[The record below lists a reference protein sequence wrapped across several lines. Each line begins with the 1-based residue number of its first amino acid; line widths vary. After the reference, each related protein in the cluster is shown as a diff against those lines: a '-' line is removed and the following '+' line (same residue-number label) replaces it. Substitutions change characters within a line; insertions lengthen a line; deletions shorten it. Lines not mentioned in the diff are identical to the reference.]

1 MSANFEESVIVGL
14 IGGFFVL
21 LILAVIAY
29 VITALIYFYT
39 AKTNGPEDLAFLAWI
54 PLVNAYLLFAF
65 GSKKTTPEEVKK
77 DALTWMIIYAV
88 LFVVSFIPFIGWLA
102 SLAMMVIF
110 IYYSYRLFYRW
121 TGESGK
127 ALLFVILTIVTFSIF
142 FYVYGLIKMK
152 QEFVAE

>member
-1 MSANFEESVIVGL
+1 MDSFSQCIFTL
-14 IGGFFVL
+14 CF
-21 LILAVIAY
+21 
-29 VITALIYFYT
+29 
-39 AKTNGPEDLAFLAWI
+39 WI
-54 PLVNAYLLFAF
+54 KENDS
-65 GSKKTTPEEVKK
+65 GRSEK